1 MLVEVIK
8 PGILVRNNFGMILR
22 ASSTVTLVV
31 TEEHNILVDTA
42 LPSENKQIV
51 DALSAKGLSVNDID
65 IVINT
70 HLHPDHIGNNGLF
83 LKAEFIAHAK
93 EYPVRLANV
102 TVIEGEFAVCENVR
116 IIETPGHSYGSISVV
131 VEVPGKSK
139 TYVVAGDALPI
150 RDNYLQWVP
159 PGIHFDPNIALASME
174 KIVDIA
180 DIVIPGHDAP
190 FEITKKK
197 IKKWIRSSML
207 NIGHDKL

>member
-1 MLVEVIK
+1 MLIEVIK
-8 PGILVRNNFGMILR
+8 PGILVRNNLGMILS
-22 ASSTVTLVV
+22 ASSTVTLII
-31 TEEHNILVDTA
+31 TEEHNIIVDTA
-42 LPSENKQIV
+42 LPREGKQIV
-51 DALSAKGLSVNDID
+51 HALSARGLSVNDID

-70 HLHPDHIGNNGLF
+70 HLHGDHIGNNGLF

-93 EYPVRLANV
+93 EFPPRLANI

-131 VEVPGKSK
+131 VELPGQSK
-139 TYVVAGDALPI
+139 TNVVAGDALPI

-174 KIVDIA
+174 KIVALA

-190 FEITKKK
+190 FEITKKGK
-197 IKKWIRSSML
+197 
-207 NIGHDKL
+207 

>member
-8 PGILVRNNFGMILR
+8 PGILVRNNLGMILR
-22 ASSTVTLVV
+22 ASSTVTLIV
-31 TEEHNILVDTA
+31 TEEHNIIVETA
-42 LPSENKQIV
+42 LPGESAQIV
-51 DALSAKGLSVNDID
+51 HALSAQGLSVNDID
-65 IVINT
+65 YVINT
-70 HLHPDHIGNNGLF
+70 HLHGDHIGNNGLF

-93 EYPVRLANV
+93 EFPARLANV

-174 KIVDIA
+174 TIVTLA

-190 FEITKKK
+190 FEITKKGK
-197 IKKWIRSSML
+197 
-207 NIGHDKL
+207 

>member
-1 MLVEVIK
+1 MLIEVIK
-8 PGILVRNNFGMILR
+8 PGILVRNNFGMILS
-22 ASSTVTLVV
+22 ASSTVTLII
-31 TEEHNILVDTA
+31 TEEHNIIVDTA
-42 LPSENKQIV
+42 LPRESAQIV
-51 DALSAKGLSVNDID
+51 HALSARGLSVNDID
-65 IVINT
+65 YVINT
-70 HLHPDHIGNNGLF
+70 HLHGDHIGNNGLF

-93 EYPVRLANV
+93 EFPARLANV

-131 VEVPGKSK
+131 VEVPGRSK

-174 KIVDIA
+174 KIVDLA

-190 FEITKKK
+190 FEITKKGK
-197 IKKWIRSSML
+197 
-207 NIGHDKL
+207 

>member
-8 PGILVRNNFGMILR
+8 PGILVRNNLGMILR
-22 ASSTVTLVV
+22 ASSTVTLIV
-31 TEEHNILVDTA
+31 TEEHNIIVDTA
-42 LPSENKQIV
+42 LPGESAQIV
-51 DALSAKGLSVNDID
+51 HALSAQGLSVNDID
-65 IVINT
+65 YVINT
-70 HLHPDHIGNNGLF
+70 HLHGDHIGNNGLF

-93 EYPVRLANV
+93 EFPARLANV

-174 KIVDIA
+174 TIVTLA

-190 FEITKKK
+190 FEITKKGK
-197 IKKWIRSSML
+197 
-207 NIGHDKL
+207 